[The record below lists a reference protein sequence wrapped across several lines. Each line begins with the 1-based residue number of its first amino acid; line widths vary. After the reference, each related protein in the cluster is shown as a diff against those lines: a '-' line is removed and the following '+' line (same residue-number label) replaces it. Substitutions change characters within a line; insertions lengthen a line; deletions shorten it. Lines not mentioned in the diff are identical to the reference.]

1 MYVNNYMHQNS
12 FIFSNSFMPTPIDEV
27 ANDDPVAERIDLTNV
42 RDFSSL
48 NNTYTMNYSSNF
60 MANEAKAIDQSI
72 TEQAFRDSERF
83 EDPFKIA
90 RYDIIDMN
98 NYKKPLSNTLPV
110 LLAQETS
117 KQGESES
124 VTNVYGE
131 TVVVRS
137 LFNPYLAVNVK
148 GMMENLPITNSPSSD
163 DDATVTAYING
174 GKENASR
181 YRNYLDFDTSDC
193 SIRKLVELSNT
204 KVNGENHSVLG
215 RALYKYADFMFCKD
229 LGKVSNNYMITL
241 RKFPA
246 PIGDN
251 IFSLVGTEPDNG
263 SRDRLNV
270 PPDIGRMV
278 CWLGEDNKL
287 EDILKYTFNESFQ
300 QKESD
305 FYENESEEDSSQ
317 RGMIG
322 SIVNLMNPEYRK
334 GVAEGKWGS
343 GNMILEKLAGNTA
356 KGGSSLL
363 SNVGTYESGQ
373 AADVL
378 RGKMYDKNKIY
389 YKPGIIRDTHLY
401 EGRLSFTN
409 NFTLT
414 FNYELRAY
422 DNINPKTAFLDL
434 IGNILRVTYRNGSFW
449 GGENKI
455 WGPPGNQAGW
465 NQALGLVGQGTEAAK
480 NFANSFIQGV
490 ANGQP
495 VLGKLAKKIESF
507 GSAGLNLNFNIDD
520 ISGNLQNF
528 AKKISSNDVEEF
540 TNMLSGMFLNQFGRP
555 AVYALTSILT
565 GDPVGLWHVTIGN
578 PRNPIASMGNM
589 IVENTTIQQ
598 YGPLG
603 IDDFPTGIKVVVNL
617 KHARSRDASEIENMY
632 TKGINATH
640 ITPKYSDYKSLY
652 DSSKAF
658 GIFGTEDE
666 TMIEVGYSN

>member
-60 MANEAKAIDQSI
+60 LANEAKAIDQSI

-98 NYKKPLSNTLPV
+98 NYRKPLSNTLPV

-263 SRDRLNV
+263 GRDKLNV

-305 FYENESEEDSSQ
+305 FYENESEEDNSQ

-465 NQALGLVGQGTEAAK
+465 NQALGLVGKGTEAAK

-507 GSAGLNLNFNIDD
+507 GSAGLNLNFNIED

-555 AVYALTSILT
+555 AVYALQSILT